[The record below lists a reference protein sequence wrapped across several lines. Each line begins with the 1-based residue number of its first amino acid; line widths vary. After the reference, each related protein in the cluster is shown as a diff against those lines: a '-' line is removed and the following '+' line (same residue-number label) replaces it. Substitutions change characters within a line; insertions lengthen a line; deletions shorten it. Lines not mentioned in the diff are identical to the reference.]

1 MQDGAGFPSLGSCN
15 GGREIE
21 FLELTW
27 DGFPS
32 LGSCNGDREI
42 EFLELTWDG
51 FGESLQNLVVV
62 ISDEAKMGL
71 TVI

>member
-1 MQDGAGFPSLGSCN
+1 MGLAFPSLGPCN
-15 GGREIE
+15 GG
-21 FLELTW
+21 
-27 DGFPS
+27 
-32 LGSCNGDREI
+32 REI

-51 FGESLQNLVVV
+51 FGESLQNLVA